1 MPPLAWLPLML
12 AIPLIAA
19 GALGGMRPA
28 RNTTALA
35 SGTALLAVLMLAL
48 LHAPEVLGGKVLRWS
63 VDWYPALGLAFSLR
77 MDALAWLLVVLV
89 SGVGA
94 LVVLYAHYYLAAEDA
109 TPTFYSR
116 LLVFAAAMIGVAI
129 SGNLL
134 LLVVFW
140 ELTSLA
146 SYLLIAHWSDR
157 SDARAGARMS
167 LAITAGGGLALLGGV
182 LLIGAVVGSFELDQ
196 VLVAGDQLRADPRYP
211 WILGLVLLGAFTKS
225 AQFPFH
231 FWLPQA
237 MAAPTPVSAFLHSAT
252 LVKAGV
258 FLLLRLYP
266 ALSGTPEWL
275 YLVAGAG
282 LVTLLVGAW
291 SAIFQHDLKGLLA
304 YSTVSHLGLI
314 TLLIGLESPLT
325 TVAAVFHLL
334 NHATFKA
341 SLFMA
346 AGIIDHECGTR
357 DMRRLHG
364 LMRHLPWTGSLAIV
378 AAAAMAGVP
387 LLNGFLSKE
396 MFFAETLA
404 VSEPAWLAWLVPAGA
419 LLAGVFGVAY
429 STRFIHDVFFGRAI
443 SELSH
448 TPHEPPRWMKVP
460 VEVLV
465 LLCIAVGSFPAWTIG
480 AALHA
485 VATAAHGA
493 ALPEY
498 SLAIWHGFNLPLLMS
513 ALAFVLGLALYF
525 AIYQRG
531 ALHRW
536 NPAMPAAG
544 AFAASL
550 RAVQWLAHRCAG
562 WLAPGTSTQLRLLLA
577 TAVLI
582 ALAAWFQVVAAPAAP
597 PAPTAGL
604 LAWLLF
610 LSLALSLVALLAG
623 YRQRVRTVIL
633 LGMIG
638 LIVSACF
645 AILSAP
651 DLALTQLLVEVA
663 SVLLLLLALRRLPL
677 VAAPESGRARK
688 LRDGLIAV
696 ACGAGVAFL
705 CHTVLM
711 QPHDPVSPWFLEH
724 ALTLAGGTNVVN
736 VIIVDFRGLD
746 TLGEMTVFA
755 IAVLVVGGLLAGP
768 DLHPAVSVD
777 ERDHPLLLRT
787 AATWL
792 LPFALLFSLHFLL
805 RGHNQP
811 GGGFIAGLVAA
822 GAIAF
827 HLLAHGRGR
836 FEAQLR
842 WPWQGL
848 LVTGLLLAVGTG
860 AAAWL
865 AGYPFLTS
873 YYQYAELPVI
883 GKLPLA
889 SVFVFDLGVCLV
901 VAGGTVLALMALAS
915 RVDGEREAAW
925 TS

>member
-1 MPPLAWLPLML
+1 ML
-12 AIPLIAA
+12 AIPLAIASGLA
-19 GALGGMRPA
+19 GLRPG
-28 RNTTALA
+28 RNATALA
-35 SGTALLAVLMLAL
+35 SGGALLAVLALAL
-48 LHAPEVLGGKVLRWS
+48 VHAPEVLGGGVLRWS
-63 VDWYPALGLAFSLR
+63 VDWFPALGLAFSLR
-77 MDALAWLLVVLV
+77 LDALAWLLLVLV

-94 LVVLYAHYYLAAEDA
+94 LVVLYAHYYLADEDA
-109 TPTFYSR
+109 TPSFYAR
-116 LLVFAAAMIGVAI
+116 LLVFAAAMIGVGV

-182 LLIGAVVGSFELDQ
+182 LLIGAVVGSFELDV
-196 VLVAGDQLRADPRYP
+196 VLAAGDQLRADARYP
-211 WILGLVLLGAFTKS
+211 WILGLVLSGAFTKS

-325 TVAAVFHLL
+325 TVAAVFHLM

-396 MFFAETLA
+396 MFFAESLA
-404 VSEPAWLAWLVPAGA
+404 VSEPAWLSWLVPAAG
-419 LLAGVFGVAY
+419 LLAGGVGVAY

-443 SELSH
+443 SELEH

-460 VEVLV
+460 VEILV

-480 AALHA
+480 HALHA
-485 VATAAHGA
+485 AATAAHGS
-493 ALPEY
+493 ALPSY
-498 SLAIWHGFNLPLLMS
+498 SLSLWHGFNLPLLMS
-513 ALAFVLGLALYF
+513 CVAFILGLALYF
-525 AIYQRG
+525 AIYHRG
-531 ALHRW
+531 ALHRLT
-536 NPAMPAAG
+536 PRMPAPR
-544 AFAASL
+544 AFAAAL
-550 RAVQWLAHRCAG
+550 RALQWTAHRSAR
-562 WLAPGTSTQLRLLLA
+562 WLAPGTSGQLRLLLA
-577 TAVLI
+577 TSLLVG
-582 ALAAWFQVVAAPAAP
+582 LAAWIHAGAAP
-597 PAPTAGL
+597 PALRSPGAGP

-610 LSLALSLVALLAG
+610 LALTLTLVTLLAG
-623 YRQRVRTVIL
+623 YRQRVRALVL

-638 LIVSACF
+638 LLVSACF

-677 VAAPESGRARK
+677 HAPADEPRARRV
-688 LRDGLIAV
+688 RDGMIAT
-696 ACGAGVAFL
+696 ACGMAVAFL
-705 CHTVLM
+705 CFAVLV
-711 QPHDPVSPWFLEH
+711 QPFDPVSPWFLEH
-724 ALTLAGGTNVVN
+724 ALSLAGGTNVVN

-755 IAVLVVGGLLAGP
+755 IAALVVRGLLGAAEP
-768 DLHPAVSVD
+768 SPVMDPQ
-777 ERDHPLLLRT
+777 ERSHPLLLRT

-792 LPFALLFSLHFLL
+792 LPFALLVALHMLL

-827 HLLAHGRGR
+827 HLLAQGRGP

-848 LVTGLLLAVGTG
+848 LVAGLLLAAITG
-860 AAAWL
+860 AGAWL

-873 YYQYAELPVI
+873 YYQYAHLPVI

-901 VAGGTVLALMALAS
+901 VAGGTVMALRALAA
-915 RVDGEREAAW
+915 RVDGDQGAAW
-925 TS
+925 NS